1 MHVHQGLATL
11 MIVCLLVDGCKT
23 ELVDENCHAS
33 ETVEARE
40 QALMLLLGYVH
51 TTSVC
56 FYATPCLVHELP

>member
-33 ETVEARE
+33 ETAEARD
-40 QALMLLLGYVH
+40 QALTLLLGYVH
-51 TTSVC
+51 TISVC